1 MKRFHIS
8 YILLAGMTLTAASC
22 NDFLDLSPVSQA
34 NEKQFYQNQNDAV
47 TAMDAIY
54 ATLHDTYGPQSLPSY
69 FGEMASDNA
78 YCDETAGD
86 FSAKIALA
94 NHQNITTSSP
104 VVEEMWNLYYK
115 SIFRINNLMS
125 KIEDEDFTLKPQI
138 EGECRFMRALYYFDM
153 VRAWGDVPL
162 VLKPVTVQEAYAMGR
177 TPKAQVYEAIVADL
191 QSAAQLLPAKGSKR
205 FAGAATSDAA
215 NTLLG
220 KVYLTMGDKANA
232 ATVLKKEYGKFQLES
247 NYANLWSLNNKNGK
261 ESIFEV
267 QYLGGTSNP
276 YSKYWALFTPR
287 DNRIITA
294 WGMGVNQVE
303 DDLWNAFEKGDP
315 RRDLSIQNG
324 YSDKSG
330 NFVATKFFVKW
341 RDDSAPTDGLTEAA
355 GNNFIILRYA
365 DVLLMLTEAT
375 GDASYMNEVRHRA
388 GLPGYGEAGYPS
400 DKYPTVEA
408 AVQHEEQV
416 EFGGEFHRMFDLL
429 RYGTAVSVLNASTKH
444 TALTS
449 ESQLLL
455 PIPQSVIDQNPDV
468 ITQNEAY
475 K

>member
-1 MKRFHIS
+1 
-8 YILLAGMTLTAASC
+8 
-22 NDFLDLSPVSQA
+22 
-34 NEKQFYQNQNDAV
+34 
-47 TAMDAIY
+47 
-54 ATLHDTYGPQSLPSY
+54 
-69 FGEMASDNA
+69 
-78 YCDETAGD
+78 
-86 FSAKIALA
+86 
-94 NHQNITTSSP
+94 
-104 VVEEMWNLYYK
+104 
-115 SIFRINNLMS
+115 
-125 KIEDEDFTLKPQI
+125 
-138 EGECRFMRALYYFDM
+138 
-153 VRAWGDVPL
+153 
-162 VLKPVTVQEAYAMGR
+162 MGR

-191 QSAAQLLPAKGSKR
+191 QSAAQLLPAKGSER

-444 TALTS
+444 TALSS